1 MSEVGHG
8 MSDAESAEVRRNKL
22 VNARRTAERTRA
34 RLAAAKAKGGV
45 ELHMSLEDVD
55 VLVRYASAAITG
67 YMRGLDKEHP
77 GSHGG

>member
-1 MSEVGHG
+1 MSASEPA
-8 MSDAESAEVRRNKL
+8 DDRRNKL
-22 VNARRTAERTRA
+22 VDARLTVEHTRE

-67 YMRGLDKEHP
+67 YMRGLEKAGPEGP
-77 GSHGG
+77 SQS